1 MSRNH
6 KVNNPTSGE
15 GSGNNHNKTSSFNDD
30 IDVLSKVLYHD
41 DNNKTPTTHPRI
53 GSNSMTRSKS
63 VSRPNTKPNS
73 KISSNE
79 DRFLKDKKSLWS
91 WNTLKSLTHV
101 RNKRFNCCFS
111 LQVHSIEGL
120 PPSFD
125 NLKICVKWKRR
136 DGELTTGPVPV
147 VQGVAE
153 FEELLTNTCSVY
165 GSRSG
170 PHHSAKYEAKHFL
183 LYASLFGDPEL
194 DLGKHRVDLTRL
206 LPLTLEELEDEKN
219 SGKWTTTY
227 RLSGK
232 AKGAIMNVSFGY
244 SVVVGNNNS
253 VGMAK
258 YPAKASSI
266 RRGDSLPVSARSV
279 EDIKDLH
286 EVLPISKSDLS
297 ESVST
302 LYKKLEQEKSDDL
315 HEVLPISNSEL
326 SESVSMLYK
335 KLEEDKSILSVDYES
350 QRDVQVVPHE
360 PPNPDSNTPD
370 PDYSNMISEFS
381 VLDQGIEFPSK
392 DYVKPEHDIKAS
404 DKEGSLKVFDGSD
417 YESLK
422 INVTDSKI
430 ECDITESGTRG
441 QDCGDKELLLQ
452 ELELALN
459 NVLDLK
465 EESDSQEEGQNL
477 KEYDNAVCS
486 DESGFGYGE
495 SQNFDQ
501 GEYTELKVGY
511 KKKGKSLKLDCAAE
525 AVADDFLNM
534 LGIEHS
540 PFGFSSESESNSP
553 RERLLR
559 QFEKDALA
567 NSSSLFNFNI
577 DDDDEPGFMSD
588 PPSASM
594 WGLMPEGPS
603 KTKASILEDME
614 TEALMREWGLNEK
627 VFQRSPSSISGGSGV
642 DLSPEVPLELP
653 PLGEGLGPFVQTNN
667 GGFLR
672 SMNPEIFKNAK
683 SGGNLIMQVSSP
695 VVVPAEMGSGIMDV
709 LQCLASV
716 GIEKLS
722 VQANK
727 LMPLE
732 DISGKTIQQI
742 AWESTPSLEGPHTQ
756 DSLQQEPVH
765 GQFAADHSNLQ
776 SSGRRSRK
784 YDLGAVDPE
793 YVSLEDLA
801 PLAMNKI
808 EALSMEGLRI
818 QSGMS
823 DNDAPSNISPQSINE
838 VSALEGKRVNLDG
851 SLGLEGTGGLQLL
864 DVKHSTVSDGHDDEM
879 DGIMGLSVTLD
890 EWMKLDSGELGD
902 GDEISERTSRI
913 LAAHHASDLMRA
925 RRGKGKGSKRGGLL
939 GNNFTVAL
947 MVQLRDPLRNFE
959 PVGTPMLA
967 LVQVERVFV
976 PPKPKI
982 YSSIFSLWNK
992 PEEEN
997 EATVEEKK
1005 VTVEVKEASVEEETV
1020 NVDENVL
1027 VPQFKITEVHVAGVK
1042 TEPEP
1047 SKKQIWGSNA
1057 KQQQAGSRWL
1067 VANGMG
1073 KKNAKHPLMKS
1084 KPVAASGKSSGSLW
1098 SISSKGKGSVKVDT
1112 PVRNPN
1118 VIIPNETVKLLS
1130 GAGFV

>member
-1 MSRNH
+1 MCDQRAQMGRRGEERAQMGRRGEERAGAGFHVLFLHQFIKVVKRMSKNEVKKRSDEGSSRNDALL
-6 KVNNPTSGE
+6 N
-15 GSGNNHNKTSSFNDD
+15 D
-30 IDVLSKVLYHD
+30 IDVLSKALHVD
-41 DNNKTPTTHPRI
+41 KTKPRI
-53 GSNSMTRSKS
+53 VNSTASRSKL
-63 VSRPNTKPNS
+63 PETKSKSKLNS
-73 KISSNE
+73 YE
-79 DRFLKDKKSLWS
+79 DRFLKDKKSIWG
-91 WNTLKSLTHV
+91 WNTFKSFTHI

-125 NLKICVKWKRR
+125 NLKLCVKWKRR
-136 DGELTTGPVPV
+136 DGELTTRPAKV
-147 VQGVAE
+147 VQGVAQ
-153 FEELLTNTCSVY
+153 FEDLLTNTCSIY

-183 LYASLFGDPEL
+183 LYASMVGDPEL

-206 LPLTLEELEDEKN
+206 LPLTLEELDSEKS

-232 AKGAIMNVSFGY
+232 AKGASMNVSFGY
-244 SVVVGNNNS
+244 SVVGNGDKS
-253 VGMAK
+253 PVKTSGQSQIK
-258 YPAKASSI
+258 
-266 RRGDSLPVSARSV
+266 RGESLPVNSHSV

-286 EVLPISKSDLS
+286 EILPVSK
-297 ESVST
+297 
-302 LYKKLEQEKSDDL
+302 
-315 HEVLPISNSEL
+315 SEL

-335 KLEEDKSILSVDYES
+335 KLEEEEEKSIISVDYET
-350 QRDVQVVPHE
+350 QQDVQIVPPE
-360 PPNPDSNTPD
+360 PSNQDSISSD
-370 PDYSNMISEFS
+370 CDYGDINSVFS
-381 VLDQGIEFPSK
+381 VMEQGIEFPTK
-392 DYVKPEHDIKAS
+392 ENVKQESSTFERDL
-404 DKEGSLKVFDGSD
+404 DV
-417 YESLK
+417 ESLLVK
-422 INVTDSKI
+422 ESESQNEECVVTEIHTK
-430 ECDITESGTRG
+430 EAEF
-441 QDCGDKELLLQ
+441 GDKELLLQ

-459 NVLDLK
+459 NVVDLK
-465 EESDSQEEGQNL
+465 EESDSQEENENIKESDFPYEQESRNL
-477 KEYDNAVCS
+477 
-486 DESGFGYGE
+486 
-495 SQNFDQ
+495 Q
-501 GEYTELKVGY
+501 LKIGY
-511 KKKGKSLKLDCAAE
+511 KEKGKSLKLDYATE
-525 AVADDFLNM
+525 AVADDFLDI

-540 PFGFSSESESNSP
+540 PFGLTSESESNSP
-553 RERLLR
+553 REQLLR
-559 QFEKDALA
+559 QFEKESMA
-567 NSSSLFNFNI
+567 NGSSLFNFNI
-577 DDDDEPGFMSD
+577 DDDNDNDDADVDILRLTPEEPQN
-588 PPSASM
+588 
-594 WGLMPEGPS
+594 
-603 KTKASILEDME
+603 KIKASILEDME
-614 TEALMREWGLNEK
+614 TEALMREWGLNK
-627 VFQRSPSSISGGSGV
+627 NVFQGSPSSTPGGSGGPV
-642 DLSPEVPLELP
+642 EPSLEESFDLP
-653 PLGEGLGPFVQTNN
+653 PLGEGLGPFVQTSN

-722 VQANK
+722 MQANK

-732 DISGKTIQQI
+732 DISGKTMQQI
-742 AWESTPSLEGPHTQ
+742 NWESTPSLEAPHGQHPLQQ
-756 DSLQQEPVH
+756 DSVV
-765 GQFAADHSNLQ
+765 GQVSKGYGSKKYEVGGADQ
-776 SSGRRSRK
+776 
-784 YDLGAVDPE
+784 E

-801 PLAMNKI
+801 PLAMDKI
-808 EALSMEGLRI
+808 EALSIEGLRI

-823 DNDAPSNISPQSINE
+823 DKDAPSNISPQSIGE
-838 VSALEGKRVNLDG
+838 ISALEGKRVNFDG

-864 DVKHSTVSDGHDDEM
+864 DVKNSSDGNGDDI

-890 EWMKLDSGELGD
+890 EWMRLDSGEMDD

-925 RRGKGKGSKRGGLL
+925 RRGKGSKKGGLL

-967 LVQVERVFV
+967 LVQVERVYV
-976 PPKPKI
+976 PPKPKF
-982 YSSIFSLWNK
+982 YSSIYSLFDK
-992 PEEEN
+992 PEEKDEVH
-997 EATVEEKK
+997 EVKVEEKK
-1005 VTVEVKEASVEEETV
+1005 VCVEES
-1020 NVDENVL
+1020 DL

-1042 TEPEP
+1042 TEPKP
-1047 SKKQIWGSNA
+1047 NKKPIWGSNA

-1084 KPVAASGKSSGSLW
+1084 KVGGSDKSGGSLW
-1098 SISSKGKGSVKVDT
+1098 SISSKGKGSMKVEP